1 MTTQFTNTQSRPAGV
16 RNPFI
21 VHRLDAHIA
30 EALTTGKPV
39 PLNAARLLA
48 ACYHHGID
56 SALCT
61 FAATGRLDAQTA
73 AKELLKTS
81 SSSRGESGCQAL
93 IDYVNARIEATTAT
107 AKGATTHGTLT
118 NPR

>member
-1 MTTQFTNTQSRPAGV
+1 MTTQSTNTQSRPAGI

-21 VHRLDAHIA
+21 VRRLDAHIA

-61 FAATGRLDAQTA
+61 FAATGRLDAQAA
-73 AKELLKTS
+73 AKELMTAS
-81 SSSRGESGCQAL
+81 SSSRAESGCQAL
-93 IDYVNARIEATTAT
+93 INYVNARIEATTAI